1 MGNEFDAN
9 GCVARPRA
17 NADSS
22 ASPRPLYD
30 ESLLVEVLRQAA
42 IKAESLT
49 SSTTSSSTDS
59 GSESEGTVPPLANGL
74 DGYGNPDLSLF
85 KTETERQLA
94 NLIPVRNVDWRGGK
108 AKDCNGPSQRRAA
121 QVQRVG
127 AVAPLGGSCCACG
140 SGFGPFSTC
149 VVLVHGGRPHYAG
162 ACANC
167 SFNGNGKSCSFRK

>member
-1 MGNEFDAN
+1 VGDRFDAN
-9 GCVARPRA
+9 GGVAPPRA
-17 NADSS
+17 DADSS
-22 ASPRPLYD
+22 ASRRSLHD

-49 SSTTSSSTDS
+49 SSPTSSSIDS
-59 GSESEGTVPPLANGL
+59 EESEGSIPPLANGL

-94 NLIPVRNVDWRGGK
+94 DLTPVRNVDWRGGK

-127 AVAPLGGSCCACG
+127 TVAPIGGSCCACG

-149 VVLVHGGRPHYAG
+149 VVLVHGGRPHYSG

-167 SFNGNGKSCSFRK
+167 SFHGNGKSCSFRK